1 MHKQPIPKMS
11 PDSLGALGRSLRRAK
26 AFHAKLATQDEV
38 LTAEMNLVE
47 AKIRTAEAVNVA
59 SLPALLKEREG
70 ILQRAF
76 LNAKSKFE
84 AGLIGI
90 DEFSRFV
97 ADLIHAKFT
106 SLIVAERLAGSLD
119 TVSPNDAR

>member
-1 MHKQPIPKMS
+1 MS
-11 PDSLGALGRSLRRAK
+11 LV
-26 AFHAKLATQDEV
+26 TQDEV
-38 LTAEMNLVE
+38 PTAEMNLVE
-47 AKIRTAEAVNVA
+47 AKIRTAEAGNVA

-106 SLIVAERLAGSLD
+106 SLIVTERLAGSLD

>member
-1 MHKQPIPKMS
+1 
-11 PDSLGALGRSLRRAK
+11 
-26 AFHAKLATQDEV
+26 
-38 LTAEMNLVE
+38 MNLVE
-47 AKIRTAEAVNVA
+47 AKIKTAEAGNVA

-97 ADLIHAKFT
+97 ADLIHTKFT
-106 SLIVAERLAGSLD
+106 SLIVTERLAGSLD